1 MNTDNSTRHFSTW
14 WAILFVFLTFN
25 LIPVPFALLVGSLG
39 EWVYQNPVLVD
50 MNYLGQVKLHPIADN
65 LTSIF
70 SMTALIAFIIWR
82 MKKRNIDLNDL
93 GSLSI
98 NKRDIF
104 YGTLMLFAFIAFEE
118 IYMWALD
125 IEMPEGFITFMLS
138 DPIILGLISVII
150 VAPIAEE
157 FLFRGFL
164 FSQLKRT
171 ELGGWGAVTL
181 SSFLWTIIHF
191 QYEALILLV
200 LFIFGIFLGY
210 IRIAYN
216 SLSLPIILHAI
227 NNTIAFGMA
236 YFLY

>member
-1 MNTDNSTRHFSTW
+1 
-14 WAILFVFLTFN
+14 
-25 LIPVPFALLVGSLG
+25 
-39 EWVYQNPVLVD
+39 
-50 MNYLGQVKLHPIADN
+50 
-65 LTSIF
+65 
-70 SMTALIAFIIWR
+70 
-82 MKKRNIDLNDL
+82 
-93 GSLSI
+93 
-98 NKRDIF
+98 
-104 YGTLMLFAFIAFEE
+104 
-118 IYMWALD
+118 
-125 IEMPEGFITFMLS
+125 MLS

-171 ELGGWGAVTL
+171 HLGGWGAVTL

-191 QYEALILLV
+191 QYEPLILLA

-210 IRIAYN
+210 IRMAYN

-236 YFLY
+236 YFFY

>member
-1 MNTDNSTRHFSTW
+1 MNKDNSTRYFSAW
-14 WAILFVFLTFN
+14 WAILFVFLAFN

-70 SMTALIAFIIWR
+70 SMTALVAFIIWR
-82 MKKRNIDLNDL
+82 IKKRNIDLNDL
-93 GSLSI
+93 GSLNI

-104 YGTLMLFAFIAFEE
+104 YGTLMLVVFIALEE

-125 IEMPEGFITFMLS
+125 IEMPEGFVTFMLS

-171 ELGGWGAVTL
+171 QLGGWGAVTL
-181 SSFLWTIIHF
+181 SSFLWTIIPVSYTHLRAH
-191 QYEALILLV
+191 E
-200 LFIFGIFLGY
+200 
-210 IRIAYN
+210 
-216 SLSLPIILHAI
+216 
-227 NNTIAFGMA
+227 T
-236 YFLY
+236 

>member
-1 MNTDNSTRHFSTW
+1 MTTDNSTQYFSAW

-50 MNYLGQVKLHPIADN
+50 MNYLGEVKLHPIADN

-70 SMTALIAFIIWR
+70 SMTALIAFMIWR

-104 YGTLMLFAFIAFEE
+104 YGTLMLFAFIALEE

-125 IEMPEGFITFMLS
+125 IEMPEGFVTFMLS
-138 DPIILGLISVII
+138 DPIVLGLISV
-150 VAPIAEE
+150 
-157 FLFRGFL
+157 
-164 FSQLKRT
+164 
-171 ELGGWGAVTL
+171 
-181 SSFLWTIIHF
+181 
-191 QYEALILLV
+191 
-200 LFIFGIFLGY
+200 
-210 IRIAYN
+210 
-216 SLSLPIILHAI
+216 
-227 NNTIAFGMA
+227 
-236 YFLY
+236 

>member
-1 MNTDNSTRHFSTW
+1 MTEDNSTRYFSAW

-25 LIPVPFALLVGSLG
+25 LIPIPFALLIGSLG
-39 EWVYQNPVLVD
+39 DWVYQNPVLVD
-50 MNYLGQVKLHPIADN
+50 MNYLGEVKLHPIADN
-65 LTSIF
+65 LTPIF
-70 SMTALIAFIIWR
+70 SMTVVVAFIVWR

-104 YGTLMLFAFIAFEE
+104 YGSLMLFTFIVLEE
-118 IYMWALD
+118 IYMWALN
-125 IEMPEGFITFMLS
+125 IEMPEGFVTFMLS

-150 VAPIAEE
+150 IAPIAEE
-157 FLFRGFL
+157 FIFRGFL

-171 ELGGWGAVTL
+171 QLGGWGAVSL

-191 QYEALILLV
+191 QYELLILFV
-200 LFIFGIFLGY
+200 LFVFDVFLGY
-210 IRIAYN
+210 VRMAYN

-227 NNTIAFGMA
+227 NNAFAFVLA
-236 YFLY
+236 YFFY

>member
-1 MNTDNSTRHFSTW
+1 MTTDNSTQYFSAW

-50 MNYLGQVKLHPIADN
+50 MNYLGEVKLHPIADN
-65 LTSIF
+65 LTPIF
-70 SMTALIAFIIWR
+70 SMTALVAFIVWR

-98 NKRDIF
+98 NNRDIF
-104 YGTLMLFAFIAFEE
+104 YGTLMLFAFIALEE

-125 IEMPEGFITFMLS
+125 IEMPEGFVTFMLS

-150 VAPIAEE
+150 VAPISEE

-164 FSQLKRT
+164 FSQLNRT
-171 ELGGWGAVTL
+171 HLGGWGAVTL

-191 QYEALILLV
+191 QYETLILLV

-210 IRIAYN
+210 IRMAYN

-236 YFLY
+236 YFFY

>member
-171 ELGGWGAVTL
+171 QLGGWGAVTL

>member
-1 MNTDNSTRHFSTW
+1 MTKDNSTRYFSAW

-25 LIPVPFALLVGSLG
+25 LIPVPFALLIGSLG
-39 EWVYQNPVLVD
+39 DWVYQNPVLVD
-50 MNYLGQVKLHPIADN
+50 MNYLGEVKLHPIANN

-70 SMTALIAFIIWR
+70 SMTVVVAFIIWR

-104 YGTLMLFAFIAFEE
+104 YGSLMLFTFIALEE
-118 IYMWALD
+118 IYMWALN

-150 VAPIAEE
+150 IAPIAEE
-157 FLFRGFL
+157 FIFRGFL

-171 ELGGWGAVTL
+171 QLGGWGAVSL

-191 QYEALILLV
+191 QYELLILLI
-200 LFIFGIFLGY
+200 LFVFGIFLGY
-210 IRIAYN
+210 VRMAYN

-227 NNTIAFGMA
+227 NNAFAFVLA
-236 YFLY
+236 YFFY

>member
-39 EWVYQNPVLVD
+39 EWVYQNPVQVD

-70 SMTALIAFIIWR
+70 SMTALVAFIIWR

-93 GSLSI
+93 GSLST
-98 NKRDIF
+98 NKGDIF
-104 YGTLMLFAFIAFEE
+104 YGTLMLFVFIALEE

-125 IEMPEGFITFMLS
+125 IEMPQGFVTFMLS

-150 VAPIAEE
+150 IAPIAEE

-171 ELGGWGAVTL
+171 QLGGWGAVTL

-191 QYEALILLV
+191 QYESLILLV

-210 IRIAYN
+210 VRMAYN

-227 NNTIAFGMA
+227 NNTFAFCMA
-236 YFLY
+236 YFFY

>member
-1 MNTDNSTRHFSTW
+1 MSTDNSTRYFSAW

-39 EWVYQNPVLVD
+39 EWVYQNPVQVD

-70 SMTALIAFIIWR
+70 SMTALVAFIIWR

-93 GSLSI
+93 GSLST
-98 NKRDIF
+98 NKGDIF
-104 YGTLMLFAFIAFEE
+104 YGTLMLFVFIALEE

-125 IEMPEGFITFMLS
+125 IEMPQGFVTFMLS

-150 VAPIAEE
+150 IAPIAEE

-171 ELGGWGAVTL
+171 QLGGWGAVTL

-191 QYEALILLV
+191 QYESLILLV

-210 IRIAYN
+210 VRMAYN

-227 NNTIAFGMA
+227 NNTFAFCMA
-236 YFLY
+236 YFFY